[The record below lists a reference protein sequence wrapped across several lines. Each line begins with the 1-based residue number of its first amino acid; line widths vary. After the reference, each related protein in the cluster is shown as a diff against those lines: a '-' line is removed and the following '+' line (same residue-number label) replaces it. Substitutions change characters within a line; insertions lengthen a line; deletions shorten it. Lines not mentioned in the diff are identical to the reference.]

1 MVIFIFRDWCVE
13 KNVNLENGELIA
25 VSRVTVSMKGT
36 ATILL
41 ENVNVY
47 PDIMAKK

>member
-1 MVIFIFRDWCVE
+1 MIIFRDRCVE
-13 KNVNLENGELIA
+13 KNVSLENGELIA
-25 VSRVTVSMKGT
+25 ASHVTVSMKGT

-47 PDIMAKK
+47 LDIMARK